1 MSLLNFF
8 AISEKLLTW
17 FNELK
22 IIWSDILAISFSSS
36 FLNAGEKVLISP
48 PKYFLANFDSY
59 KPEQHEPSK
68 YSDIIGASEKV
79 EKALRAI
86 RIFTFVCFLSSY
98 KISKLVCNA
107 FLSIT
112 KHGLGNL
119 FKSS

>member
-1 MSLLNFF
+1 M
-8 AISEKLLTW
+8 TW

-22 IIWSDILAISFSSS
+22 IIWSDISAISFSSS

-86 RIFTFVCFLSSY
+86 RICQPLKVPPSGYEKWKDLQLNFNPAEML
-98 KISKLVCNA
+98 K
-107 FLSIT
+107 
-112 KHGLGNL
+112 G
-119 FKSS
+119 